1 MTTSRF
7 AFSSRATAAVAA
19 LALLTLGTTATAPA
33 AFSATT
39 TVCTSGCDF
48 ATIQAAI
55 LAAAA
60 GDTITVAAGTYSET
74 LVVNKSVTLLG
85 ANAGISPNT
94 GSRGLESVIVGQST
108 GGYPA
113 VQVTAADVTLDG
125 FDVRNISGTSASLYD
140 IRIDSGG
147 DRATVT
153 RNIVGNTT
161 LTTSSG
167 SGTANGIY
175 LYTYL
180 NGPIPAAGVTVSD
193 NLITNLSATLSA
205 KGIWIGQ
212 TGKTPPPIVDAAIT
226 GNHITGITSE
236 KKGGYGVLFNVGGY
250 SGYNSES
257 TGLRI
262 QGNTID
268 AISGAWV
275 HAIGMEGNAPG
286 AVIENNLVSDL
297 RTVGADRAAVFFEAT
312 VSSAGTTVSNNSLA
326 ETGAYGLATAVA
338 GVVPAASNWWGCATG
353 PGTGCSAVGGTV
365 TSSPWIATY
374 TADPAKNGQPGFWPT
389 DINATTITVSSS
401 DSNSTAGS
409 AVTFS
414 VAVSPV
420 AASGSATLTD
430 DGANMGTCVLA
441 AGTCSVSTGGL
452 SAGSHS
458 IGAAYGGDDIYIQSS
473 SGTITQTVSAVPG
486 PTPVNPVAPHDEAAE
501 TPEQEA
507 AETPEEE
514 AAELAAQGEPVVQ
527 SVPLTTVPTA
537 GHGDLVVDGRATN
550 LSITSDRDHST
561 VALAG
566 AGATMSL
573 HTDTS
578 GGTQLP
584 LGSDGNLLVSEDGT
598 AAVQGTGFHPQTW
611 VSVYLF
617 SEPTFLGN
625 LLVAADGSLEGSVPM
640 PAGLEAG
647 RHTLQANGTT
657 TNDGALSVTFAITM
671 VSPAIAA
678 SYTTTYIGSMHVA
691 VTNAL
696 RPTRSGV
703 PITAVVRDVASGGL
717 RASDAMATEL
727 NAECGVKAAVVA
739 KPSGKVIRPLT
750 CMHYNAARDRF
761 EDTWH
766 PLANAPR
773 SVSVVVTLATTGK
786 VTTMRHPVPVQR

>member
-33 AFSATT
+33 ARADTGPEPAFAAATSYATDINPESVAIGDVNGDGHPDIVTANSGYDNVTVLLGTGTGAFELGIPYSVSTVGEPNGTQPVSVALGDVDGDGHPDIVTADSGTT
-39 TVCTSGCDF
+39 TEGLAWGVSILTNKGDGSFGTPRVLPAGANPLSVALGDLDGDGVADIVTANGGAEAPVALFSRDDF
-48 ATIQAAI
+48 AAPVSLGGGAQM
-55 LAAAA
+55 
-60 GDTITVAAGTYSET
+60 VP
-74 LVVNKSVTLLG
+74 VFVTLSDVDDDGLLDVVTANNSYDAVSIYLNVGGTLSSLPVVLSNDINYAESAALG
-85 ANAGISPNT
+85 DVNGDGLTDIVASMGGANMAGLWLGTGNGAFIWSSNYELYTDEYPTAISLGDFNDDDYLDIVTANGGTDDVTVLLGNGDATFGYPFAFATGSMPMSLGIADFDADNRLDIVTANAGSEDISV
-94 GSRGLESVIVGQST
+94 L
-108 GGYPA
+108 
-113 VQVTAADVTLDG
+113 L
-125 FDVRNISGTSASLYD
+125 
-140 IRIDSGG
+140 
-147 DRATVT
+147 
-153 RNIVGNTT
+153 NTT
-161 LTTSSG
+161 VQ
-167 SGTANGIY
+167 
-175 LYTYL
+175 
-180 NGPIPAAGVTVSD
+180 P
-193 NLITNLSATLSA
+193 
-205 KGIWIGQ
+205 
-212 TGKTPPPIVDAAIT
+212 TPPT
-226 GNHITGITSE
+226 
-236 KKGGYGVLFNVGGY
+236 
-250 SGYNSES
+250 
-257 TGLRI
+257 
-262 QGNTID
+262 
-268 AISGAWV
+268 
-275 HAIGMEGNAPG
+275 
-286 AVIENNLVSDL
+286 
-297 RTVGADRAAVFFEAT
+297 
-312 VSSAGTTVSNNSLA
+312 
-326 ETGAYGLATAVA
+326 
-338 GVVPAASNWWGCATG
+338 
-353 PGTGCSAVGGTV
+353 
-365 TSSPWIATY
+365 
-374 TADPAKNGQPGFWPT
+374 
-389 DINATTITVSSS
+389 
-401 DSNSTAGS
+401 
-409 AVTFS
+409 
-414 VAVSPV
+414 
-420 AASGSATLTD
+420 
-430 DGANMGTCVLA
+430 
-441 AGTCSVSTGGL
+441 
-452 SAGSHS
+452 
-458 IGAAYGGDDIYIQSS
+458 
-473 SGTITQTVSAVPG
+473 
-486 PTPVNPVAPHDEAAE
+486 PTPPAPAPAPHDEATE

-527 SVPLTTVPTA
+527 SVPLSTVPTA

-625 LLVAADGSLEGSVPM
+625 LLVAADGSLEGSVSM